1 MSQPSPIYRY
11 ATHSRACLD
20 RARAQ
25 LARFDADDDVEAL
38 LNAALQLRYGIEARV
53 WEYLEVALRQL
64 GQDPGVVPDYVASKL
79 LRRLAAAD
87 PHSGRA
93 SVLMMR
99 DEQSGATS
107 SLQYTPV
114 PGALAALHGRLGEL
128 LHHRLFVANKHWYV
142 RRALPFGGSQSLGN
156 FRELLS
162 EGIAGLEYATSGT
175 LLANPKFTEMV
186 SDVMQG
192 PSGND

>member
-1 MSQPSPIYRY
+1 MQPCF
-11 ATHSRACLD
+11 SRTFIQEENRRD
-20 RARAQ
+20 V
-25 LARFDADDDVEAL
+25 RF
-38 LNAALQLRYGIEARV
+38 
-53 WEYLEVALRQL
+53 
-64 GQDPGVVPDYVASKL
+64 
-79 LRRLAAAD
+79 RRHA
-87 PHSGRA
+87 P
-93 SVLMMR
+93 
-99 DEQSGATS
+99 
-107 SLQYTPV
+107 
-114 PGALAALHGRLGEL
+114 RLGEL

-142 RRALPFGGSQSLGN
+142 RRALPFGGPQSLGN